1 MTWQLEPLHKQHHR
15 EHFDCGETPLNDY
28 LKHYARQDI
37 KRNLGRTWVAVS
49 PYSQEVL
56 GFYSL
61 SMGSIEFHELPQA
74 KPLPKYPIPVARLT
88 RLGVDK
94 SSQGQ
99 GLGEYL
105 LMAALKRC
113 YDISQEI
120 AMFGVVVDAQ
130 HEKAKKFYVKYGF
143 AALTTRPLTLFVTH
157 SYLKQLILP
166 TSS

>member
-1 MTWQLEPLHKQHHR
+1 MTWQLEKLHKRHHR
-15 EHFDCGETPLNDY
+15 EHFDCGEVELNDY
-28 LKHYARQDI
+28 LKRYASQDM
-37 KRNLGRTWVAVS
+37 KRNIGRTFVAVS
-49 PYSQEVL
+49 LNSLDVL

-74 KPLPKYPIPVARLT
+74 RKLPKYPIPVARLT

-94 SSQGQ
+94 SAQGK

-120 AMFGVVVDAQ
+120 AMFGVVVDAK
-130 HEKAKKFYVKYGF
+130 HEKAKKFYIKYGF
-143 AALTTRPLTLFVTH
+143 EALTARPLTLFVTC
-157 SYLKQLILP
+157 SYIEQLISQ
-166 TSS
+166 T